1 MYVKRLIG
9 LRFLILSLMM
19 CVFFPAVAAAAGIT
33 LKMPNNGAPLELGKE
48 VHVVWTYSGLPDTA
62 TVQVSLLKNGVE
74 MGDIA
79 KNVPIK
85 YVTSPSGT
93 GALPGK
99 WKTGTLIG
107 GSVAEGSGY
116 KIRVRVNGNSAQD
129 ESDAAFAIVGAGQA
143 ASLKLLTPKDD
154 EKMGLGK
161 PVKITWTSS
170 GINSQVVI
178 KLYKG
183 NQERG
188 TIATPAATA
197 GFIDWTVGKLLPP
210 FDKLYL
216 PGGTD
221 YIIRMS
227 AVNGTLV
234 DQRKITIY
242 HPLGAGDLQLKQPQ
256 AGSKIADAIGE
267 KWIKV
272 TAPAAGTKVNRF
284 GELDLTYEYSPN
296 LKGKRMKIVLYKEGT
311 KPNSQSYVIIDNWP
325 INSGHYHSNLPG
337 PESLEL
343 ASYRIR
349 IQCLNYPEVFGDSQS
364 LTVEPKERF
373 VTRAFPAK
381 IVSHEKI
388 TQWSND
394 FVRVDY
400 DTDTWSQKWP
410 NTVRVGYRYFKH
422 KISGRWHL
430 YRSYIGFDLKNVT
443 GKVKWAKLSY
453 VKNDGT
459 PDAPRP
465 IVALTMPWNGS
476 PSDLFTYTGNP
487 VNALNAEEMRK
498 LVQGWID
505 EPHLNFG
512 LVMRGPKE
520 WKEEK
525 NNEGHIM
532 VLSNVKLEVGLTILE

>member
-1 MYVKRLIG
+1 MNVKKLIG
-9 LRFLILSLMM
+9 LRFLVLSLMM

-48 VHVVWTYSGLPDTA
+48 VPITWTYSGLPDTA

-74 MGDIA
+74 IGDIA

-93 GALPGK
+93 GALPDK

-107 GSVAEGSGY
+107 GSVVEGAGY
-116 KIRVRVNGNSAQD
+116 KIRVRVNGHNVQD
-129 ESDAAFAIVGAGQA
+129 ESDAAFSIVAAGPA
-143 ASLKLLTPKDD
+143 ASLKLLTPKDN

-161 PVKITWTSS
+161 PAKITWTSS
-170 GINSQVVI
+170 GVNSQVVI

-183 NQERG
+183 SQERG
-188 TIATPAATA
+188 TIATPAATD

-234 DQRKITIY
+234 DQRKVTIY
-242 HPLGAGDLQLKQPQ
+242 HPLGAGDLQLNQPQ
-256 AGSKIADAIGE
+256 VASKIADSIGE

-272 TAPAAGTKVNRF
+272 TGPAAGTKVNRF
-284 GELDLTYEYSPN
+284 GELDLTYEYSSN

-337 PESLEL
+337 PESLDL

-349 IQCLNYPEVFGDSQS
+349 VQCLDYTDVFGDSQS
-364 LTVEPKERF
+364 ITVEPKERF
-373 VTRAFPAK
+373 VTRVYPAK
-381 IVSHEKI
+381 TVSYEKMKLE
-388 TQWSND
+388 QDDNVKVVFDDGS
-394 FVRVDY
+394 
-400 DTDTWSQKWP
+400 WSQKWP
-410 NTVRVGYRYFKH
+410 GSARVGYRYQHAGKAYKWSLFRSH
-422 KISGRWHL
+422 IS
-430 YRSYIGFDLKNVT
+430 FDLTNNS

-465 IVALTMPWNGS
+465 IFALTMPWNGS

-487 VNALNAEEMRK
+487 VDALNADEMRK
-498 LVQGWID
+498 LVQGWLD
-505 EPHLNFG
+505 DPHLNFG

-520 WKEEK
+520 WQEENK
-525 NNEGHIM
+525 NQGHIM

>member
-1 MYVKRLIG
+1 
-9 LRFLILSLMM
+9 
-19 CVFFPAVAAAAGIT
+19 
-33 LKMPNNGAPLELGKE
+33 
-48 VHVVWTYSGLPDTA
+48 
-62 TVQVSLLKNGVE
+62 
-74 MGDIA
+74 
-79 KNVPIK
+79 
-85 YVTSPSGT
+85 
-93 GALPGK
+93 
-99 WKTGTLIG
+99 
-107 GSVAEGSGY
+107 
-116 KIRVRVNGNSAQD
+116 
-129 ESDAAFAIVGAGQA
+129 
-143 ASLKLLTPKDD
+143 
-154 EKMGLGK
+154 
-161 PVKITWTSS
+161 
-170 GINSQVVI
+170 
-178 KLYKG
+178 
-183 NQERG
+183 
-188 TIATPAATA
+188 
-197 GFIDWTVGKLLPP
+197 
-210 FDKLYL
+210 
-216 PGGTD
+216 
-221 YIIRMS
+221 
-227 AVNGTLV
+227 
-234 DQRKITIY
+234 
-242 HPLGAGDLQLKQPQ
+242 
-256 AGSKIADAIGE
+256 
-267 KWIKV
+267 
-272 TAPAAGTKVNRF
+272 
-284 GELDLTYEYSPN
+284 
-296 LKGKRMKIVLYKEGT
+296 MKIVLYKEGT